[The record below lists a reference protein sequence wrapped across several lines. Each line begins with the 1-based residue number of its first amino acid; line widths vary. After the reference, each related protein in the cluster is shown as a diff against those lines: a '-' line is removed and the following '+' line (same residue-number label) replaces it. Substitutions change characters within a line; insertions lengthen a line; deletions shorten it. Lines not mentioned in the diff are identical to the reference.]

1 MENLIVCICTC
12 NYNMNLELSLLMY
25 NILVQGKIYSVG
37 TGKKYEFGFFL
48 PNSKPQRNITKE
60 KFCK

>member
-12 NYNMNLELSLLMY
+12 NYNMNLELSLLMN
-25 NILVQGKIYSVG
+25 NILVQGKIYSVHVG

-48 PNSKPQRNITKE
+48 LNSKPQCIQCE
-60 KFCK
+60 LI